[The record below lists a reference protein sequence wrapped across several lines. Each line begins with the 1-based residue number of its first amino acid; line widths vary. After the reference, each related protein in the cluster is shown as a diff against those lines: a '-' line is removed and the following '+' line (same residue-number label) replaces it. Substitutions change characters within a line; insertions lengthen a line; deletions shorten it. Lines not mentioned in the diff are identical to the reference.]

1 MKHALLLA
9 ACASFAAAVLQADPV
24 PDPAEASDNTR
35 ASVIAGKPAQP
46 SWPAT
51 PLTRDQCL
59 DLALTWN
66 ASLLKGRQDIQESHG
81 IALQQGSARLPRLG
95 VTGAYNKIDE
105 GKIEK
110 VAFAPGTAPVAF
122 ANDQNWNA
130 TINASQPLFA
140 GGKLRSAARSS
151 KLTKEAALAN
161 YQTLVASTLLD
172 VRVAYDDV
180 LLATEQIAV
189 QEASIKLL
197 EQELAD
203 TRRRFDA
210 GTVPRFNVLRAEVEL
225 ANSKPRLIRAR
236 NALRIARNNLAVL
249 LGFNVPRG
257 ADQDIPLQTAD
268 KLAAVPSDVGLQDA
282 LAAAIANRPEL
293 AALRTAEKLR
303 DEEVIQARADYYPEL
318 AAVAGYGWQSK
329 NFNRDL
335 SSPLDG
341 WNVGAQLS
349 WNFWDAGLTKGKVQA
364 AKARRTKAHIDV
376 DDTARRIELE
386 VRTAHSNLIEARE
399 VLESQSKVI
408 EQAEEALR
416 LSVARSDAG
425 TGTQLDVL
433 SAQTALTEAR
443 NTYSVALRDFSV
455 ARARLDRAMGD
466 GVKLTVSR

>member
-1 MKHALLLA
+1 MKHALLIA
-9 ACASFAAAVLQADPV
+9 ACAALAAAQLQATPN
-24 PDPAEASDNTR
+24 PAPAEAAPAPS
-35 ASVIAGKPAQP
+35 ASPAKASQP
-46 SWPAT
+46 AWPST

-81 IALQQGSARLPRLG
+81 IALQQGSVRLPRLG
-95 VTGAYNKIDE
+95 ATGAYNRIDE

-110 VAFAPGTAPVAF
+110 VAFAPGTAPVSF
-122 ANDQNWNA
+122 ANDENWNA
-130 TINASQPLFA
+130 TITASQPIFA

-203 TRRRFDA
+203 TRRRYDA

-225 ANSKPRLIRAR
+225 ANSKPRLIRVR
-236 NALRIARNNLAVL
+236 NALRIGRNNLAVL
-249 LGFNVPRG
+249 LGFNVPRN
-257 ADQDIPLQTAD
+257 ANQDIPLETSD
-268 KLAAVPSDVGLQDA
+268 KLAAVPSDIGLQDA
-282 LAAAIANRPEL
+282 LAKAIAQRPEL
-293 AALRTAEKLR
+293 VALRTAEKLR
-303 DEEVIQARADYYPEL
+303 GEEVLQAQADYYPQL
-318 AAVAGYGWQSK
+318 SAIAGYGWQAR

-349 WNFWDAGLTKGKVQA
+349 WNFWDAGLTKGKVDA
-364 AKARRTKAHIDV
+364 AKARRTKAHIDI
-376 DDTARRIELE
+376 DDIARRIELE
-386 VRTAHSNLIEARE
+386 VRTAHSNLNEARE
-399 VLESQSKVI
+399 VLDSQSKVI

-425 TGTQLDVL
+425 SGTQLDVL

-455 ARARLDRAMGD
+455 ARARLDRAMGE
-466 GVKLTVSR
+466 GVRLTVSR

>member
-1 MKHALLLA
+1 MKNALLLA
-9 ACASFAAAVLQADPV
+9 ACASLAAVHLQADPV
-24 PDPAEASDNTR
+24 AAPAEASDTTH
-35 ASVIAGKPAQP
+35 ASIIAGKATQP

-66 ASLLKGRQDIQESHG
+66 ASLLKGRQDIRESHG
-81 IALQQGSARLPRLG
+81 IALQQSSARLPRVGATG
-95 VTGAYNKIDE
+95 VYNKIDE

-130 TINASQPLFA
+130 TITASQPLFA
-140 GGKLRSAARSS
+140 GGKLRSAARASR
-151 KLTKEAALAN
+151 LTKEAALAN
-161 YQTLVASTLLD
+161 YQTLVATTLLD

-180 LLATEQIAV
+180 LLASEQIAV

-236 NALRIARNNLAVL
+236 NALRIGRNNLAVL

-282 LAAAIANRPEL
+282 LGKAIAQRPEL
-293 AALRTAEKLR
+293 VALRTAGKLR
-303 DEEVIQARADYYPEL
+303 DEEVIQARAEYFPEL
-318 AAVAGYGWQSK
+318 SAVAGYGWQSK

-349 WNFWDAGLTKGKVQA
+349 WNFWDAGLTKGKVEA
-364 AKARRTKAHIDV
+364 AKARRSKAQIDI

-455 ARARLDRAMGD
+455 ARARLDRSMGD

>member
-1 MKHALLLA
+1 MKNALLLA
-9 ACASFAAAVLQADPV
+9 ACASLAAVHLQADPV
-24 PDPAEASDNTR
+24 AAPAEASDNTH
-35 ASVIAGKPAQP
+35 ASIIAGKGTQP
-46 SWPAT
+46 SWPST

-66 ASLLKGRQDIQESHG
+66 ASLLKGRQDIRESHG
-81 IALQQGSARLPRLG
+81 IALQQSSARLPRLG
-95 VTGAYNKIDE
+95 ATGAYNKVDE

-110 VAFAPGTAPVAF
+110 VAFAPGTSPVAF

-130 TINASQPLFA
+130 TITASQPLFA

-151 KLTKEAALAN
+151 RLTKEAALAN

-268 KLAAVPSDVGLQDA
+268 KLAAIPSDVGLQDA
-282 LAAAIANRPEL
+282 LAKAIAQRPEL
-293 AALRTAEKLR
+293 VALRTAEKLR
-303 DEEVIQARADYYPEL
+303 DEDVIQARAEYYPQL
-318 AAVAGYGWQSK
+318 SAVAGYGWQSK

-349 WNFWDAGLTKGKVQA
+349 WNFWDAGLTKGKVDA
-364 AKARRTKAHIDV
+364 AKARRSKAQIDI

-443 NTYSVALRDFSV
+443 NTYSVALRDYSV
-455 ARARLDRAMGD
+455 ARARLDRSMGD

>member
-9 ACASFAAAVLQADPV
+9 ACASLAAIHLQADPV
-24 PDPAEASDNTR
+24 ATPAEASDNTR
-35 ASVIAGKPAQP
+35 ASVIAGKETQPA
-46 SWPAT
+46 WPAT

-66 ASLLKGRQDIQESHG
+66 ASLLKGRQDIRESHG
-81 IALQQGSARLPRLG
+81 IALQQSSARLPRVG
-95 VTGAYNKIDE
+95 ATGLYTKLDE
-105 GKIEK
+105 GRIEQ

-130 TINASQPLFA
+130 TITASQPLFA

-268 KLAAVPSDVGLQDA
+268 KLTAVPSDVGLQDA
-282 LAAAIANRPEL
+282 LAKAIAQRPEL
-293 AALRTAEKLR
+293 VALRTSEKLR
-303 DEEVIQARADYYPEL
+303 DEEVIQARADYYPQL
-318 AAVAGYGWQSK
+318 SAVAGYGWQSK

-349 WNFWDAGLTKGKVQA
+349 WNFWDAGLTKGKVDA
-364 AKARRTKAHIDV
+364 ARARRSKAHIDV

-443 NTYSVALRDFSV
+443 NTYSVALRDYSV
-455 ARARLDRAMGD
+455 ARARLDRSMGD

>member
-9 ACASFAAAVLQADPV
+9 ACASLAAVHLQADPAAA
-24 PDPAEASDNTR
+24 PAEASDNTH
-35 ASVIAGKPAQP
+35 ASTLAGKGTQPAWP
-46 SWPAT
+46 ST

-81 IALQQGSARLPRLG
+81 IALQQSSARLPRLG
-95 VTGAYNKIDE
+95 ATGAYNKIDE
-105 GKIEK
+105 GRIEK
-110 VAFAPGTAPVAF
+110 VAFAPGTAPVSF

-130 TINASQPLFA
+130 TITASQPLFA

-151 KLTKEAALAN
+151 RLTKEAALAN
-161 YQTLVASTLLD
+161 YQTLVATTLLD

-180 LLATEQIAV
+180 LLASEQIAV

-282 LAAAIANRPEL
+282 LGKAIAQRPEL
-293 AALRTAEKLR
+293 VALRTAGKLR
-303 DEEVIQARADYYPEL
+303 DEEVIQARAEYFPEL
-318 AAVAGYGWQSK
+318 SAVAGYGWQSK
-329 NFNRDL
+329 TFNRDL

-349 WNFWDAGLTKGKVQA
+349 WNFWDAGLTKGKVDA
-364 AKARRTKAHIDV
+364 AKARRSKAQIDI

-443 NTYSVALRDFSV
+443 NTYSVALRDYSV
-455 ARARLDRAMGD
+455 ARARLDRSMGD

>member
-1 MKHALLLA
+1 MKNALLLA
-9 ACASFAAAVLQADPV
+9 ACASFAAGLLQADPV
-24 PDPAEASDNTR
+24 PAPAEASDNTR

-95 VTGAYNKIDE
+95 ATGAYNKIDE

-151 KLTKEAALAN
+151 RLTKEAALAN
-161 YQTLVASTLLD
+161 YQTLVATTLLD

>member
-1 MKHALLLA
+1 MKNALLLA
-9 ACASFAAAVLQADPV
+9 ACASFAAGLLQADPV
-24 PDPAEASDNTR
+24 PAPAEASDNTR

-95 VTGAYNKIDE
+95 ATGAYNKIDE

>member
-1 MKHALLLA
+1 MKNALLLA
-9 ACASFAAAVLQADPV
+9 ACASLAAVHLQADPV
-24 PDPAEASDNTR
+24 AAPAEASDNTH
-35 ASVIAGKPAQP
+35 ASIIAGKATQP

-66 ASLLKGRQDIQESHG
+66 ASLLKGRQDIRESHG
-81 IALQQGSARLPRLG
+81 IALQQSSARLPRVGATG
-95 VTGAYNKIDE
+95 VYNKIDE

-122 ANDQNWNA
+122 ANDQNWTA
-130 TINASQPLFA
+130 TITASQALFA
-140 GGKLRSAARSS
+140 GGKLRSAARAS

-161 YQTLVASTLLD
+161 YQTLVATTLLE

-180 LLATEQIAV
+180 LLASEQIAV

-236 NALRIARNNLAVL
+236 NALRIGRNNLAVL

-282 LAAAIANRPEL
+282 LGKAIAQRPEL
-293 AALRTAEKLR
+293 VALRTAGKLR
-303 DEEVIQARADYYPEL
+303 DEEVIQARAEYFPEL
-318 AAVAGYGWQSK
+318 SAVAGYGWQSK

-349 WNFWDAGLTKGKVQA
+349 WNFWDAGLTKGKVEA
-364 AKARRTKAHIDV
+364 AKARRSKAQIDI

-455 ARARLDRAMGD
+455 ARARLDRSMGD

>member
-1 MKHALLLA
+1 MKNALLLA
-9 ACASFAAAVLQADPV
+9 ACASFAATLLQADPV
-24 PDPAEASDNTR
+24 PAPAEASDNTR

-81 IALQQGSARLPRLG
+81 IAIQQGSARLPRLG
-95 VTGAYNKIDE
+95 ATGVYNKIDE

-130 TINASQPLFA
+130 TITASQPLFA

-268 KLAAVPSDVGLQDA
+268 KLVAVPSDVGLQDA